1 MTISKSVH
9 HADYSR
15 ERRRTAISYL
25 RGECKKKKISSDA
38 LLMLTVGLLICD
50 ARGYIPKAALDSAMG
65 DLSVLNAARAL
76 IQKAGL

>member
-1 MTISKSVH
+1 MSISKVAH

-25 RGECKKKKISSDA
+25 RGECKGKKISNGA

-50 ARGYIPKAALDSAMG
+50 ARGYIRKAALDSAMD
-65 DLSVLNAARAL
+65 DLSVTNAARAL